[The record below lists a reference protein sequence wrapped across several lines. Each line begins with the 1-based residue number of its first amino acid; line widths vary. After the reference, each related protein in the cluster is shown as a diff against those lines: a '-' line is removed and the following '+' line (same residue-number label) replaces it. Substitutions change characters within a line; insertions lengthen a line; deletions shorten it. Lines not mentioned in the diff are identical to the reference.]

1 MNWTVEVLGSTSSD
15 RDAYSA
21 NWMRAPSTVDI
32 HNIDAKPEID
42 CTVEEGT
49 WVKLKGSC
57 TKTNWMDFVD
67 QVGRDDEA
75 SDGEGED
82 DDNFVNDYEPG
93 SDEVAAANDVVEA
106 DSADGPGALLQGDGA
121 DETATGHDGDH
132 DLALKLAG
140 PDLSKQQM
148 LLDIAQKDKTVI
160 DPPAPA
166 PAEPGDAA
174 AADRDNW

>member
-1 MNWTVEVLGSTSSD
+1 MGYNRVPTKSRKTGKHRTGKSKELMDLEEFYNDWPNWTVEIIGTGQSSD
-15 RDAYSA
+15 ADAYPA

-93 SDEVAAANDVVEA
+93 SKEVAAANDVVEA
-106 DSADGPGALLQGDGA
+106 DSADGPGAL
-121 DETATGHDGDH
+121 
-132 DLALKLAG
+132 
-140 PDLSKQQM
+140 
-148 LLDIAQKDKTVI
+148 V
-160 DPPAPA
+160 
-166 PAEPGDAA
+166 
-174 AADRDNW
+174 